1 MADALDT
8 AVPEIPYGR
17 ADFRGIR
24 LDGSLYVDKTAFIRP
39 LERHRYVLF
48 IRPRRFGK
56 TCWLRTLACYYG
68 RHHTGEFEAL
78 FGGTDIGARPTA
90 ARGRYLVLWFD
101 FSGMDAAPERMEERF
116 EECCDI
122 DLRSALEANEDVF
135 DASAIDEVCAQSS
148 INAKLRK
155 AFAFAK
161 QRGLPVY
168 MLIDEYDNLANAVL
182 ARYGEAAYHALTH
195 DDGFYR
201 SFFATLKTGTSTG
214 ALERLFITGVSPL
227 AMDDVT
233 SGFNIGRNLS
243 LSPELNAM
251 LGFTEEEV
259 RGVLKTYH
267 GAGAMGEHPDDA
279 LATMRRWYNGYRFAE
294 DADDDV
300 YNTDMVLYYI
310 DESLGRS
317 STPLE
322 LIDDN
327 VRVDYGKLRHLL
339 TAGERLNGNFDLLR
353 EAMTDGRA
361 ECRVRRSFPQRE
373 LDERDNFLS
382 LLHYFG
388 LLSICPHAQDAPDP
402 QGEPEL
408 VVPNQTAHHLLHAFL
423 RDAYRDVGAFSVYL
437 NDLERLMGRM
447 AQHGDWRPAL
457 DYLADAIEAQ
467 TTVRDYL
474 REEKMVQ
481 GFLAAYLG
489 ATDHFLFST
498 EREFGKGFVDFCLE
512 PFTARHPRARHGY
525 LIELKY
531 LKREEDE
538 AELDAALA
546 DAKTQLT
553 RYLADYHL
561 QQQGPNVA
569 YTGLA
574 IAFHG
579 WELARCEAVG

>member
-1 MADALDT
+1 MADAPNTT
-8 AVPEIPYGR
+8 AVPRIPYGR
-17 ADFRGIR
+17 ADFRGMR

-39 LERHRYVLF
+39 LERHSYVLF

-56 TCWLRTLACYYG
+56 TCWLRTLECYYG
-68 RHHTGEFEAL
+68 RHHREEFEAI
-78 FGGTDIGARPTA
+78 FGGTDIGASPTDE
-90 ARGRYLVLWFD
+90 RGRYLVLWFD
-101 FSGMDAAPERMEERF
+101 FSGMDAAPARMEERF
-116 EECCDI
+116 EECCWI
-122 DLRSALEANEDVF
+122 DLRRSLRQNKDIF
-135 DASAIDEVCAQSS
+135 DDAAMREVGAHSS
-148 INAKLRK
+148 INAKLRSVFTI
-155 AFAFAK
+155 AGE
-161 QRGLPVY
+161 RDVPVY

-182 ARYGEAAYHALTH
+182 ARHGEAAYHALTH
-195 DDGFYR
+195 DDGFFR
-201 SFFATLKTGTSTG
+201 SFFAALKTGTSTG
-214 ALERLFITGVSPL
+214 ALERLFVTGVSPL

-251 LGFTEEEV
+251 LGFKEEEV
-259 RGVLKTYH
+259 RGVLNIYH
-267 GAGAMGEHPDDA
+267 GAGAMREHPEDA
-279 LATMRRWYNGYRFAE
+279 LDTMRRWYNGYRFAE
-294 DADDDV
+294 EADQDV
-300 YNTDMVLYYI
+300 YNTDMVLYYV

-317 STPLE
+317 APPLE

-339 TAGERLNGNFDLLR
+339 TASERLNGNFDLLR

-373 LDERDNFLS
+373 LNERDNFLS

-388 LLSICPHAQDAPDP
+388 LLSIRPDP
-402 QGEPEL
+402 PGEPEL

-437 NDLERLMGRM
+437 NDLERLMARM
-447 AQHGDWRPAL
+447 AQHGEWRPAL
-457 DYLADAIEAQ
+457 DYLADAIQAQ

-512 PFTARHPRARHGY
+512 PFVARHPRARHGY

-531 LKREEDE
+531 VKREDGE
-538 AELDAALA
+538 AKLDAALA

-553 RYLADYHL
+553 RYLADDYL
-561 QQQGPNVA
+561 QAQGPGVA